1 MKTLALGFAAALALG
16 AAAFTAPASAMTPA
30 PVSVAVSHGISGISQ
45 VRYVKRTVVRRGPH
59 CTMRKVVH
67 RGPHGRRVVR
77 TTRVCH

>member
-30 PVSVAVSHGISGISQ
+30 PASVAVSHGVSGVSHA
-45 VRYVKRTVVRRGPH
+45 RYVKRTVVRRGPH

-67 RGPHGRRVVR
+67 RGPHGRVVR
-77 TTRVCH
+77 TVRVCH

>member
-30 PVSVAVSHGISGISQ
+30 PVSMAVSHGISGISQ

-59 CTMRKVVH
+59 CTMRKVVK
-67 RGPHGRRVVR
+67 RGRHGHRVVR